1 MNDILGSCSEVKS
14 GVFGIGVNKSAT
26 PERVKRGLMG
36 ANLPFVIQPTYDS
49 MEVEVEKSNIEIQT
63 ILSQIDD
70 GVDDS

>member
-1 MNDILGSCSEVKS
+1 
-14 GVFGIGVNKSAT
+14 
-26 PERVKRGLMG
+26 MG